1 MISIYDYTFKEVIPN
16 IGNEI
21 ETNYKEQGLIFGIGY
36 VSPEV
41 AAYVVRVGEVK
52 TLSKAEKI
60 EDISEM
66 GN

>member
-1 MISIYDYTFKEVIPN
+1 MTHLKEVIPA
-16 IGNEI
+16 IYNEI

-36 VSPEV
+36 ILPEV
-41 AAYVVRVGEVK
+41 AAYVVGVGEVK
-52 TLSKAEKI
+52 ALSKAEKI